1 MEYQTYMR
9 FLRFAI
15 IFLIGT
21 LVGHFF
27 IKAAKADTWIIQR
40 ESDML
45 PIIIQ
50 DSPHG
55 YYGYD
60 YNTNNH
66 IEIIERLDGS
76 YQVYEGYDSP
86 PSTIKRF
93 GGGIEENFDINR

>member
-1 MEYQTYMR
+1 MER
-9 FLRFAI
+9 ESIWLVLLAA
-15 IFLIGT
+15 L
-21 LVGHFF
+21 LVGC
-27 IKAAKADTWIIQR
+27 ITALLLKKADADTWIIQR

-60 YNTNNH
+60 YNDNNH

-76 YQVYEGYDSP
+76 YQIYEGYDSP

-93 GGGIEENFDINR
+93 GGGIEENLDINR